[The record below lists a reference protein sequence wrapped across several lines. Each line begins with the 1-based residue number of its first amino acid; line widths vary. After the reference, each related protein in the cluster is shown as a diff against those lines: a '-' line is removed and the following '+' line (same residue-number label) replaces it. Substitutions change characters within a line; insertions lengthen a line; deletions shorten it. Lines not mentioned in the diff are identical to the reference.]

1 MTTHDPRPEATPAH
15 RDAPAAHREPVGDRT
30 DPTLDRRDV
39 VDREKERFG
48 GVKIVCAFFGWITA
62 TGMSVL
68 LAALVAAAGAGI
80 GLASDTTDL
89 ANAAQ
94 DQGISAGEIGWAGVI
109 LLLVVV
115 FVSYYSGGYVAGRMA
130 RFDGIRQGLAVF
142 GWAVVAAI
150 VIAILGAVAG
160 SQYNVFDNLNAFPR
174 IPDSLSDLTLQGV
187 VALVGVVATA
197 LVGAALGGLA
207 GMHFHR
213 KVDKAGLGR

>member
-15 RDAPAAHREPVGDRT
+15 RDAAPTHRDPVADRT
-30 DPTLDRRDV
+30 EPTLDRRDV

-62 TGMSVL
+62 TGMTVL
-68 LAALVAAAGAGI
+68 LTALVAAAGAGV
-80 GLASDTTDL
+80 GLVSDTSDLTD
-89 ANAAQ
+89 AARN
-94 DQGISAGEIGWAGVI
+94 QGISADEIGWAGVI

-150 VIAILGAVAG
+150 VVAILGAVAG
-160 SQYNVFDNLNAFPR
+160 SQYNVFDDLNAFPR
-174 IPDSLSDLTLQGV
+174 IPDSLSGLSLQGV

>member
-1 MTTHDPRPEATPAH
+1 MPPHAPRPEATPAH
-15 RDAPAAHREPVGDRT
+15 RDAAPAHREPVAGRT

-48 GVKIVCAFFGWITA
+48 GIKIVCAFFGWITA
-62 TGMSVL
+62 TGMTVL
-68 LAALVAAAGAGI
+68 LTALVAAAGAGV
-80 GLASDTTDL
+80 GLVSDTSDLTD
-89 ANAAQ
+89 AAQ
-94 DQGISAGEIGWAGVI
+94 NQGISADEIGWAGVI

-130 RFDGIRQGLAVF
+130 RFDGIRQGIAVF

-174 IPDSLSDLTLQGV
+174 IPDSLSGLSLQGV

>member
-15 RDAPAAHREPVGDRT
+15 RDATAAHREPVADRT

-89 ANAAQ
+89 ANTAQ

-142 GWAVVAAI
+142 GWAVAAAI